1 MAFASFHHADRDIA
15 LDPLSTNRRLHT
27 YIPVVESRPVELRL
41 GSPFD
46 MGRELPPPDLAL
58 RLTPN
63 SQTLQIQRRAYW
75 DEINP
80 LLQRWRSVNDA
91 RCPECARI
99 IRVNMSRH
107 MRLTHTMHA
116 CYWRSPVPSCPLWF
130 TSELNGKDHIEN
142 IHHFREGRA
151 TRFTSASGN
160 LD

>member
-1 MAFASFHHADRDIA
+1 M
-15 LDPLSTNRRLHT
+15 
-27 YIPVVESRPVELRL
+27 VQLRL

-63 SQTLQIQRRAYW
+63 SLEQTLQIQRRAYW
-75 DEINP
+75 DDIN
-80 LLQRWRSVNDA
+80 LLLES
-91 RCPECARI
+91 PECARI

-107 MRLTHTMHA
+107 MRLTHTTHV

-142 IHHFREGRA
+142 IHHFREGRGYSFYECL
-151 TRFTSASGN
+151 RKIGLKWFTSRKFFAEKSTSGQALWTDIDLAPDKN
-160 LD
+160 YVIRTQ